1 MNPQPPLQ
9 TPIDSVKLRK
19 VMLNCLSYLFYL
31 GSELILI
38 DVRKFYRP
46 SVPSVATA
54 TPSIR
59 HSLEVSVLVSQFD
72 TITRSNMVELAIWLL
87 SECSSAA
94 RVGSTVPLPQGIW
107 LSTEYGEG
115 TDDGRRGKIQHIL
128 EGSERMDV
136 CSRLPLSFVK

>member
-1 MNPQPPLQ
+1 MYVPLSS
-9 TPIDSVKLRK
+9 P
-19 VMLNCLSYLFYL
+19 FYL
-31 GSELILI
+31 GCELILVY
-38 DVRKFYRP
+38 VRKFDRP

-59 HSLEVSVLVSQFD
+59 HSLEVSVLVGQFD
-72 TITRSNMVELAIWLL
+72 TITSSNMVEFATWLL
-87 SECSSAA
+87 SDYSSAT

-115 TDDGRRGKIQHIL
+115 TDDGRRGEIQHIL
-128 EGSERMDV
+128 EGPERMDV